1 MGKSKL
7 KPKPPTAV
15 PKAQKLSGINLTRA
29 GIPRG
34 HPDSPIPQ
42 SDPRVAAVG
51 EETGSAEHRLVARSV
66 RPGRSPST
74 PLPAPSTRP
83 GPKSLKDA
91 AAPARDRVRPFAAR
105 PQAQH
110 RVTWGG
116 SGRSPAVAP
125 PH

>member
-15 PKAQKLSGINLTRA
+15 PKAQKLSGVNFTRA
-29 GIPRG
+29 GISRS
-34 HPDSPIPQ
+34 HPASPIPQ
-42 SDPRVAAVG
+42 SHPRVAAVG
-51 EETGSAEHRLVARSV
+51 EETVSAEHGLVARSV

-83 GPKSLKDA
+83 GPMSLKDA
-91 AAPARDRVRPFAAR
+91 AGPAGDRVRPSAAR

-110 RVTWGG
+110 RVT
-116 SGRSPAVAP
+116 
-125 PH
+125 